1 MFEKDVLQLI
11 RGLRSHKGQ
20 EREYIQS
27 ALRECKKEIK
37 SNDMDQ
43 KATALLK
50 LVYLEMFGH
59 DMGWAS
65 FNVLEV
71 MSSQKYPHKRIGY
84 LAAVQSFRPD
94 TEVLMLAENLL
105 KKDLTSPDKTLIH
118 LPLNAIPHLINPSM
132 ANSLLADLLPRL
144 SHSHPAVKKKTIVTL
159 YRLAVVY
166 PETLRPAWPKIKERL
181 LDEDE
186 DPTVTAAIVN
196 VVCELG
202 WRRPQDFLPLAPRL
216 FELLTQGGNN
226 WMAIKIIKLFSQLT
240 PLEPRLVRKLLPP
253 LTNIIK
259 TTPAMS
265 LLYECINGII
275 QGGIMEVAVGTTE
288 GDEVARLCVSKLRA
302 MLVVQGDPNLR
313 YVALLAFAKI
323 TASHADLVADHQDV
337 ILECIDDADISIR
350 TRALDLVVDMVN
362 SNNLQMV
369 VERLLKQ
376 LKTAGKQ
383 SPVNEPENERVVH
396 EGVIPMADDDDE
408 GTSMSVRKKDQK
420 SDQPPPLPEDYRQSV
435 IERILEMCSKEN
447 YSNMDDFEW
456 YVTVLVELVKQCP
469 SVTTGNQF
477 GSHSSSKT
485 MADAIGEEL
494 RNVAVRV
501 KGVRPEAAAAAQS
514 LLLLDNRE
522 DNFAQATESA
532 QNVLAAAAFIAGEYS
547 DMLPDPRAVLA
558 SLTHSTSNNLP
569 THALASYIQA
579 IPKVFAT
586 LTSDEQIP
594 WTESRRSEI
603 LLLIARITHFLEPLN
618 LHPSLEIQERAVEYL
633 DLMRLAS
640 EAVSAQQVDTDHGD
654 YAEPPLLL
662 TQAIPSLF
670 TGMDLNP
677 VAPEAVR
684 NVAAPEGLDLDALI
698 NSSLE
703 MILQQA
709 DYDTEYDSGGDE
721 VRRFYYEK
729 PSMVKTNPVK
739 TASEYLEDR
748 HPGKA
753 ASYQEGDRDSLL
765 DPEALERKRAERR
778 ERYRDDPFYIDSER
792 NSGTSTPMHSILR
805 SANGSDLDVDAIPVM
820 ELKLDSAAA
829 AAGNDSSKNPRA
841 AASKPTKPHKKPKR
855 HFEITSDETLDGGG
869 PNPASSSSAPVS
881 YPSSPSGRAGPTSL
895 FSSGTRGALSS
906 KKNPLEFNSAG
917 LSALSLEEGSGP
929 STRGNTA
936 SSKLDF
942 ERRVQEEEDLARAMR
957 EVERKRLEMQRA
969 AERVEEPA
977 GLEAGTVVK
986 RKGKKKVRSV
996 VAAAAGEG
1004 EGESGKGGGE
1014 EGVKKKKKKKKVKD
1028 VVGGDSDADAGG
1040 DTGNAGGGDGG
1051 QEESAAAPVKAK
1063 KKKKR
1068 QVTFDEP

>member
-105 KKDLTSPDKTLIH
+105 KKDLTSPDKMLIH
-118 LPLNAIPHLINPSM
+118 LPLNAIPHLINSSM

-144 SHSHPAVKKKTIVTL
+144 SHSHPAVRKKTIVTL

-253 LTNIIK
+253 LTSIIK

-350 TRALDLVVDMVN
+350 TRALDLAVDMVN
-362 SNNLQMV
+362 GNNLQMV

-376 LKTAGKQ
+376 LKTAGKA
-383 SPVNEPENERVVH
+383 SPVTEPENDRVIH

-408 GTSMSVRKKDQK
+408 GTAMSVKSKDQK
-420 SDQPPPLPEDYRQSV
+420 TDQPPPLPEDYRQSV

-447 YSNMDDFEW
+447 YTNMDDFEW
-456 YVTVLVELVKQCP
+456 YITVLVELVKQCP
-469 SVTTGNQF
+469 STTGSSGPQ
-477 GSHSSSKT
+477 GSPKQT
-485 MADAIGEEL
+485 VADAIGDEL

-514 LLLLDNRE
+514 LLLIDDRDE
-522 DNFAQATESA
+522 NFAQATESA
-532 QNVLAAAAFIAGEYS
+532 QNVLAAAAFIAGEYAS
-547 DMLPDPRAVLA
+547 MLPDPEAVLA
-558 SLTHSTSNNLP
+558 SLVHSTSVQLP
-569 THALASYIQA
+569 TRALASYIQA
-579 IPKVFAT
+579 ISKVFSV

-603 LLLIARITHFLEPLN
+603 LLLVARITHFLEPLN
-618 LHPSLEIQERAVEYL
+618 LHPSLEVQERAVEYL

-640 EAVSAQQVDTDHGD
+640 EAISAQQVGSDDD
-654 YAEPPLLL
+654 SYAEPPLLL
-662 TQAIPSLF
+662 TQAVPSLF
-670 TGMDLNP
+670 AGMDLNP
-677 VAPEAVR
+677 VAPDAVR
-684 NVAAPEGLDLDALI
+684 HVSAPEGLDLDAPI
-698 NSSLE
+698 NSSLN

-709 DYDTEYDSGGDE
+709 DYDTEYDQDEDE

-729 PSMVKTNPVK
+729 PSMVKTVHVK
-739 TASEYLEDR
+739 TAAAMLDDQSGR
-748 HPGKA
+748 S
-753 ASYQEGDRDSLL
+753 ASYQDADRDSLL

-778 ERYRDDPFYIDSER
+778 ERYRDDPYYIDSER
-792 NSGTSTPMHSILR
+792 NSGTSTPMHNILR

-820 ELKLDSAAA
+820 ELKLDSNPASS
-829 AAGNDSSKNPRA
+829 GDSTRKSRPKA
-841 AASKPTKPHKKPKR
+841 HKKPKR
-855 HFEITSDETLDGGG
+855 HFEITSDETLDGA
-869 PNPASSSSAPVS
+869 NPTSSSAPVS
-881 YPSSPSGRAGPTSL
+881 HSSSPSGRIGMAPRT
-895 FSSGTRGALSS
+895 S
-906 KKNPLEFNSAG
+906 KKSLLEFNSAG
-917 LSALSLEEGSGP
+917 LSALSLEEGSAENR
-929 STRGNTA
+929 SRYANA
-936 SSKLDF
+936 SSKLEY
-942 ERRVQEEEDLARAMR
+942 ERRLQEEEELAKAMK
-957 EVERKRLEMQRA
+957 EVERLRLEMQRQ
-969 AERVEEPA
+969 AERVDEPVEE
-977 GLEAGTVVK
+977 GTVVK
-986 RKGKKKVRSV
+986 RKSKKKARSGV
-996 VAAAAGEG
+996 IAED
-1004 EGESGKGGGE
+1004 GESSKATTEDGTKK
-1014 EGVKKKKKKKKVKD
+1014 KKKKKKKKVKE
-1028 VVGGDSDADAGG
+1028 ADA
-1040 DTGNAGGGDGG
+1040 
-1051 QEESAAAPVKAK
+1051 SAAVAVPQEGVAEEPDQPLAKPK

-1068 QVTFDEP
+1068 QVVFDEP

>member
-11 RGLRSHKGQ
+11 RGLRAHKGE

-27 ALRECKKEIK
+27 SLRECKKEIK

-43 KATALLK
+43 KAMALMK

-59 DMGWAS
+59 DMSWAS

-105 KKDLTSPDKTLIH
+105 KKDLTSPDKSLIH

-144 SHSHPAVKKKTIVTL
+144 SHSHPAVRKKTIVTL

-253 LTNIIK
+253 LTSIIK

-275 QGGIMEVAVGTTE
+275 QGGIMEVAAGTTE

-362 SNNLQMV
+362 ANNLQTV
-369 VERLLKQ
+369 VERLLRQ

-383 SPVNEPENERVVH
+383 SPVNEPVNDRAAH
-396 EGVIPMADDDDE
+396 EGVIPMADDDE
-408 GTSMSVRKKDQK
+408 EETARPVKKDKK

-435 IERILEMCSKEN
+435 IERILEMCSKEG
-447 YSNMDDFEW
+447 YVNMDDFEW
-456 YVTVLVELVKQCP
+456 YITVLVELVKQCP
-469 SVTTGNQF
+469 SVTSGSF
-477 GSHSSSKT
+477 GSPKQS
-485 MADAIGEEL
+485 MADAIGDEL

-514 LLLLDNRE
+514 LLLLDNRDE
-522 DNFAQATESA
+522 HFGQTTDSA

-547 DMLPDPRAVLA
+547 EMLPDAGAVLA
-558 SLTHSTSNNLP
+558 SLVHTTTAHLP

-586 LTSDEQIP
+586 LTSDEQMS
-594 WTESRRSEI
+594 WTESRKSEI
-603 LLLIARITHFLEPLN
+603 VLLIARITHFLEPLN

-640 EAVSAQQVDTDHGD
+640 EAVSAQPVDSEGGG

-670 TGMDLNP
+670 SGMDLNP
-677 VAPEAVR
+677 VAPDAVR
-684 NVAAPEGLDLDALI
+684 KVAAPEALDLNTPL
-698 NSSLE
+698 NSNLD

-709 DYDTEYDSGGDE
+709 DYDTGYDSGEDE

-729 PSMVKTNPVK
+729 PSMVKTSYAKP
-739 TASEYLEDR
+739 ASELLEDR
-748 HPGKA
+748 NSGST
-753 ASYQEGDRDSLL
+753 SYQDADRESLL

-778 ERYRDDPFYIDSER
+778 ERYRDDPFYIDSEH
-792 NSGTSTPMHSILR
+792 NSGTSTPMHNILR

-820 ELKLDSAAA
+820 ELKLDSNA
-829 AAGNDSSKNPRA
+829 NSSGDTAR
-841 AASKPTKPHKKPKR
+841 ASKPKPHKKPKR
-855 HFEITSDETLDGGG
+855 HFEITSDETLDGGD
-869 PNPASSSSAPVS
+869 PRSTSAPIS
-881 YPSSPSGRAGPTSL
+881 YSSSPSGRSGPGLASRTQ
-895 FSSGTRGALSS
+895 
-906 KKNPLEFNSAG
+906 KKSVLEFNSAG
-917 LSALSLEEGSGP
+917 LSALSLEETPSGSGA
-929 STRGNTA
+929 RLGNA
-936 SSKLDF
+936 SSKLEY
-942 ERRVQEEEDLARAMR
+942 ERRLQEEEELAKAMK
-957 EVERKRLEMQRA
+957 EVERLRLEMQRQ
-969 AERVEEPA
+969 AERVDEPA
-977 GLEAGTVVK
+977 EEGTVVK
-986 RKGKKKVRSV
+986 RKGRKKVRSGI
-996 VAAAAGEG
+996 VADEG
-1004 EGESGKGGGE
+1004 ENVNGGGE

-1028 VVGGDSDADAGG
+1028 ADAPAEGS
-1040 DTGNAGGGDGG
+1040 AP
-1051 QEESAAAPVKAK
+1051 QEAAADQGAEEAPVKPK

-1068 QVTFDEP
+1068 QITFDEPQ

>member
-11 RGLRSHKGQ
+11 RGLRAHKGE

-27 ALRECKKEIK
+27 SLRECKKEIK

-71 MSSQKYPHKRIGY
+71 MSSQKYPHKRVGY

-105 KKDLTSPDKTLIH
+105 KKDLTSPDKNLIH

-144 SHSHPAVKKKTIVTL
+144 SHSHPAVRKKTIVTL

-186 DPTVTAAIVN
+186 DPSVTAAIVN

-253 LTNIIK
+253 LTSIIK

-275 QGGIMEVAVGTTE
+275 QGGIMEVAAGTTE

-313 YVALLAFAKI
+313 YVALLAFGKI

-350 TRALDLVVDMVN
+350 TRALDLVVNMVN
-362 SNNLQMV
+362 SNNLQLV

-383 SPVNEPENERVVH
+383 SPVNEPENNRTFH

-408 GTSMSVRKKDQK
+408 GTATPVKNKDQQ
-420 SDQPPPLPEDYRQSV
+420 SNQPPPLPEDYRQSV

-447 YSNMDDFEW
+447 YVNMDDFEW
-456 YVTVLVELVKQCP
+456 YITVLVELVKQCP
-469 SVTTGNQF
+469 SSSPSGTF
-477 GSHSSSKT
+477 GSAASKKS
-485 MADAIGEEL
+485 MADAIGDEL

-522 DNFAQATESA
+522 EHFAQATENA
-532 QNVLAAAAFIAGEYS
+532 QNVLSAAAFIAGEYAAV
-547 DMLPDPRAVLA
+547 LPDAGAVMA
-558 SLTHSTSNNLP
+558 SLVHTTTTQLP

-579 IPKVFAT
+579 IPKVFAA
-586 LTSDEQIP
+586 LTSNEQVP
-594 WTESRRSEI
+594 WTDSRKSEVV
-603 LLLIARITHFLEPLN
+603 LLIARITHFLEPLN

-640 EAVSAQQVDTDHGD
+640 EAVSAQQVDSENGG

-677 VAPEAVR
+677 VAPDAVR
-684 NVAAPEGLDLDALI
+684 KVAAPESLDLNAPI

-709 DYDTEYDSGGDE
+709 EYDTEYDSGVDE

-729 PSMVKTNPVK
+729 PSMVKTSYVK
-739 TASEYLEDR
+739 PASELLEDR
-748 HPGKA
+748 DSGS
-753 ASYQEGDRDSLL
+753 ASYQDADRESLL

-792 NSGTSTPMHSILR
+792 NSGTSTPMHNILR

-820 ELKLDSAAA
+820 ELKLDS
-829 AAGNDSSKNPRA
+829 GSGDNSRPP
-841 AASKPTKPHKKPKR
+841 KPKGHKKPKR
-855 HFEITSDETLDGGG
+855 HFEITSDETIDSGQ
-869 PNPASSSSAPVS
+869 PTSSSAPIS
-881 YPSSPSGRAGPTSL
+881 YSSSPSGRGGITQRGKKSL
-895 FSSGTRGALSS
+895 
-906 KKNPLEFNSAG
+906 LEFNSAG
-917 LSALSLEEGSGP
+917 LSALSLEDGP
-929 STRGNTA
+929 SAGNSSRSNA
-936 SSKLDF
+936 GSKLDF
-942 ERRVQEEEDLARAMR
+942 ERRIQEEEELAKAMK
-957 EVERKRLEMQRA
+957 EVERLRLEMQRQ
-969 AERVEEPA
+969 AERVEEPM
-977 GLEAGTVVK
+977 EEGTVVK
-986 RKGKKKVRSV
+986 RKGRKKVRSGI
-996 VAAAAGEG
+996 AADE
-1004 EGESGKGGGE
+1004 EQSLGGDDGI
-1014 EGVKKKKKKKKVKD
+1014 KKKKKKKKVKESEAPAAEASAK
-1028 VVGGDSDADAGG
+1028 GEQEQEQ
-1040 DTGNAGGGDGG
+1040 G
-1051 QEESAAAPVKAK
+1051 QAPVKPK

-1068 QVTFDEP
+1068 QVTFDE